1 MAIAEIRKVWP
12 IGAGEVGIGWEHEC
26 VRSMAS
32 YIKGIGL
39 TPEVDKMQV
48 DYELDNLHSS
58 HVLLP
63 LKKNVRNSGGYQY
76 LPDIDNCGANY

>member
-1 MAIAEIRKVWP
+1 MRP
-12 IGAGEVGIGWEHEC
+12 IGAGEVGIGWEDEC

-32 YIKGIGL
+32 YIKDVGL
-39 TPEVDKMQV
+39 TPEVDEMQV

-63 LKKNVRNSGGYQY
+63 LKKNVRNSRTTSSRT
-76 LPDIDNCGANY
+76 LRT